1 MRFLGNVLAT
11 ITGLFIFCIIL
22 FFGLLVLGALLGGS
36 SESTPIE
43 SNSVLVLDL
52 SEISHDYAGK
62 YNFKDFDYFDAK
74 HDGLINVIHA
84 IKAAAIDPDIQGISI
99 LNDQSNLGLAQVK
112 AVRRA
117 LEEFKKSKKFVLAY
131 NNNFSQ
137 KEYYLN
143 SVADQVYMNPIG
155 DMEFKGLSSELL
167 FFKDFQE
174 KYGVK
179 MEVIRHG
186 KYKSAVEPFLE
197 NQMSDANR
205 EQITTLLNSVWN
217 EMLADISKSRKI
229 SVEELNNIAT
239 HLSART
245 AQMAKE
251 QKLIDV
257 VTYEDVYH
265 DHIRKLLKLE
275 SDEKYNSISV
285 LDYAQNMSTT
295 ANPDSGKDKIAVVY
309 AQGDIGSGE
318 GDVDMV
324 GELSMRR
331 ALQEARKD
339 DQIKAVVL
347 RVDSPGGSA
356 LTSELIWREVEL
368 TKKVK
373 PVVVSMGNLAA
384 SGGYYISCG
393 ANRIFAENNTIT
405 GSIGVFGLLP
415 NFYQLTNSM
424 GIHAQQVATNPNAN
438 EYSVFSPMA
447 ENNRFLAQ
455 EGVEKIYNT
464 FVGRVAAG
472 RKMTF
477 AQVDAIGQGRVWSG
491 ADALKIGLVDQIG
504 GLPDAVA
511 YAASITKTKNYKML
525 NLPVY
530 EKDFHDWL
538 GKMGLPFAQNK
549 ESLVKETI
557 GEEGYRI
564 LERIRKVQSK
574 KGVQA
579 LMPYEID
586 IH

>member
-11 ITGLFIFCIIL
+11 ITGLFIFCIIS

-36 SESTPIE
+36 SETVTTE

-52 SEISHDYAGK
+52 SKVSHDYAGK
-62 YNFKDFDYFDAK
+62 YNFKDFDYFDAN

-84 IKAAAIDPDIQGISI
+84 IKTAANDPDIQGISI
-99 LNDQSNLGLAQVK
+99 LNDASNLGLAQIK
-112 AVRRA
+112 AVRKA
-117 LEEFKKSKKFVLAY
+117 LEDFKKSKKFVLAY

-143 SVADQVYMNPIG
+143 SVADQIYMNPVG
-155 DMEFKGLSSELL
+155 DLEFKGLSSELL
-167 FFKDFQE
+167 FFKDFQD

-197 NQMSDANR
+197 NKMSDANR
-205 EQITTLLNSVWN
+205 EQITELLNSVWN
-217 EMLADISKSRKI
+217 EMLVDISRSRKI
-229 SVEELNNIAT
+229 SAEQLNDIAA

-245 AQMAKE
+245 PQMAKD

-265 DHIRKLLKLE
+265 DHIRKLLHLDA
-275 SDEKYNSISV
+275 DEKYNSISV
-285 LDYAQNMSTT
+285 LDYAQNLATT
-295 ANPDSGKDKIAVVY
+295 ATTESGKDKIAVIY

-324 GELSMRR
+324 GEGSMRR
-331 ALQEARKD
+331 ALQEARADEK
-339 DQIKAVVL
+339 IKAVVL

-393 ANRIFAENNTIT
+393 ANRIFAENTTIT

-415 NFYQLTNSM
+415 NFHQLTNNL
-424 GIHAQQVATNPNAN
+424 GIHAEQVATHPNAN
-438 EYSVFSPMA
+438 EYSVFSPLA
-447 ENNRFLAQ
+447 DNNRFLAQ
-455 EGVEKIYNT
+455 EGVEKIYST
-464 FVGRVAAG
+464 FVQRVAAG

-477 AQVDAIGQGRVWSG
+477 EQVDAIGQGRVWSG

-511 YAASITKTKNYKML
+511 YAASISKTKNFKTL

-538 GKMGLPFAQNK
+538 GKMGLPFAQSK
-549 ESLVKETI
+549 ESLVRETI
-557 GEEGYRI
+557 GDEGYRV
-564 LERIRKVQSK
+564 LERIRKAQTK
-574 KGVQA
+574 KGIQA
-579 LMPYEID
+579 ALPYEIE

>member
-1 MRFLGNVLAT
+1 MRFLSNVLAT
-11 ITGLFIFCIIL
+11 ITGLFIFCLIL

-36 SESTPIE
+36 AQSAPLE
-43 SNSVLVLDL
+43 SNTVLVLDL
-52 SEISHDYAGK
+52 SEVSHDYAGK
-62 YNFKDFDYFDAK
+62 YHFKDFDYSDAR

-84 IKAAAIDPDIQGISI
+84 IKAAAIDPDIHGISI
-99 LNDQSNLGLAQVK
+99 LNNQSNLGLAQIK
-112 AVRRA
+112 ALRRA
-117 LEEFKKSKKFVLAY
+117 LEEFKKSKKFILAY
-131 NNNFSQ
+131 SNSYTQ

-143 SVADQVYMNPIG
+143 SVADQIYMNPVG

-197 NQMSDANR
+197 NQMSEANR
-205 EQITTLLNSVWN
+205 EQITQLLQSVWN

-229 SVEELNNIAT
+229 PVEQLNDIAS

-245 AQMAKE
+245 PQMAKD
-251 QKLIDV
+251 QHLIDY

-265 DHIRKLLKLE
+265 NQIRKLLGLKAA
-275 SDEKYNSISV
+275 EKYAQLSV
-285 LDYAQNMSTT
+285 LDYAQNLANT
-295 ANPDSGKDKIAVVY
+295 AQTDSGKDKIAVVY

-318 GDVDMV
+318 GDIETV

-331 ALQEARKD
+331 ALEEARSD
-339 DQIKAVVL
+339 DRIKAVVL

-356 LTSELIWREVEL
+356 LTSELIWREVQL

-384 SGGYYISCG
+384 SGGYYIACG
-393 ANRIFAENNTIT
+393 ADRIFAENNTIT

-424 GIHAQQVATNPNAN
+424 GIHAQQVSTNPNAN
-438 EYSVFSPMA
+438 EYSVFAPMA
-447 ENNRFLAQ
+447 DNNRFIAQ
-455 EGVEKIYNT
+455 EGVEKIYRT
-464 FVGRVAAG
+464 FVQRVAAG
-472 RKMTF
+472 RKMTYE
-477 AQVDAIGQGRVWSG
+477 QVDAIGQGRVWSG

-511 YAASITKTKNYKML
+511 YAAAMAKTKNYKTL
-525 NLPVY
+525 NLPIY

-538 GKMGLPFAQNK
+538 GKMGLPFAQSK

-557 GEEGYRI
+557 GEEGYRV

-574 KGVQA
+574 KGIQA

-586 IH
+586 IR

>member
-1 MRFLGNVLAT
+1 
-11 ITGLFIFCIIL
+11 
-22 FFGLLVLGALLGGS
+22 
-36 SESTPIE
+36 
-43 SNSVLVLDL
+43 
-52 SEISHDYAGK
+52 
-62 YNFKDFDYFDAK
+62 
-74 HDGLINVIHA
+74 
-84 IKAAAIDPDIQGISI
+84 
-99 LNDQSNLGLAQVK
+99 
-112 AVRRA
+112 
-117 LEEFKKSKKFVLAY
+117 
-131 NNNFSQ
+131 
-137 KEYYLN
+137 
-143 SVADQVYMNPIG
+143 
-155 DMEFKGLSSELL
+155 
-167 FFKDFQE
+167 
-174 KYGVK
+174 

-205 EQITTLLNSVWN
+205 EQITALLNSVWN

-229 SVEELNNIAT
+229 SVEQLNNIAA

-245 AQMAKE
+245 AQMAKD

-265 DHIRKLLKLE
+265 DHIKKLMHL
-275 SDEKYNSISV
+275 SADENYNSISV
-285 LDYAQNMSTT
+285 LDYAQNLANTATT
-295 ANPDSGKDKIAVVY
+295 ESGKDKIAVIY

-324 GELSMRR
+324 GEGSMRR

-339 DQIKAVVL
+339 KQIKAVVL

-373 PVVVSMGNLAA
+373 PVIVSMGNLAA

-424 GIHAQQVATNPNAN
+424 GIHAQQVATHPNAN
-438 EYSVFSPMA
+438 EYSVFSPLA
-447 ENNRFLAQ
+447 DNNRFLAQ

-464 FVGRVAAG
+464 FVSRVAAG
-472 RKMTF
+472 RKMTYQ
-477 AQVDAIGQGRVWSG
+477 QVDAIGQGRVWSG

-511 YAASITKTKNYKML
+511 YAASITKTKNFKTL

-530 EKDFHDWL
+530 EKDIHDWL
-538 GKMGLPFAQNK
+538 GKMGLPFAQSK

-557 GEEGYRI
+557 GEEGYHV

-579 LMPYEID
+579 ALPYEIE

>member
-11 ITGLFIFCIIL
+11 ITGLFIFCIIS

-52 SEISHDYAGK
+52 SKVSYDYAGK
-62 YNFKDFDYFDAK
+62 YNYKDFDYFDAQ

-84 IKAAAIDPDIQGISI
+84 IKAAANDPDIHGISI
-99 LNDQSNLGLAQVK
+99 LNDQSSLGLSQIK
-112 AVRRA
+112 AVRKA

-217 EMLADISKSRKI
+217 EMLVDISKSRKLT
-229 SVEELNNIAT
+229 VAQLNDIAA

-245 AQMAKE
+245 AQMAKD
-251 QKLIDV
+251 QKLIDAV
-257 VTYEDVYH
+257 AYEDVYH
-265 DHIRKLLKLE
+265 EHIKKLMHL
-275 SDEKYNSISV
+275 SGDETYNSISV
-285 LDYAQNMSTT
+285 LDYAQNLANTATT
-295 ANPDSGKDKIAVVY
+295 ESGKDKIAVIY

-324 GELSMRR
+324 GEGSMRR

-339 DQIKAVVL
+339 KQIKAVVL

-373 PVVVSMGNLAA
+373 PVIVSMGNLAA

-424 GIHAQQVATNPNAN
+424 GIHAEQVSTHPNAN
-438 EYSVFSPMA
+438 EYSVFSPLA
-447 ENNRFLAQ
+447 DNNRFLAQ

-464 FVGRVAAG
+464 FVSRVAAG
-472 RKMTF
+472 RKMTY

-511 YAASITKTKNYKML
+511 YAASITKTKNFKTL
-525 NLPVY
+525 NMPVY
-530 EKDFHDWL
+530 EKDIHDWL
-538 GKMGLPFAQNK
+538 GKMGLPFAQSK

-557 GEEGYRI
+557 GEEGYHV
-564 LERIRKVQSK
+564 LERIRKAQSK
-574 KGVQA
+574 KGIQA
-579 LMPYEID
+579 ALPYEID